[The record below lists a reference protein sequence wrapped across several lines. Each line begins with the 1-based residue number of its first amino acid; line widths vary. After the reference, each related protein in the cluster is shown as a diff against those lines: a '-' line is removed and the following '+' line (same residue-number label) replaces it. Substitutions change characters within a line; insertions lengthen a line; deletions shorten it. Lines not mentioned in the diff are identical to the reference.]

1 MGLTTNISEEDWGPE
16 KVVRAQ
22 NLVPVLREKLIL
34 FSATSK
40 ASLLHRDGEHG
51 SLAGLRASCV
61 SKGREPYS
69 SLVSQSPETQPG
81 V

>member
-1 MGLTTNISEEDWGPE
+1 MMGLTTNISEEDWGPE

-22 NLVPVLREKLIL
+22 NLIPVLREKLIL

-61 SKGREPYS
+61 S
-69 SLVSQSPETQPG
+69 
-81 V
+81 